1 MFSTQIS
8 SRTALT
14 FAAGLTLA
22 GCNLAPKYVRPELSV
37 PAATPS
43 GPAYA
48 ATDAAGAIMPAD
60 TSWEVFFT
68 DDRLRRV
75 IRTALE
81 NNRDLRVAVAN
92 VAQARAQYSVQ
103 RSNLFPT
110 IAASGSATYQKSPFG
125 AVGGGLAGGTGTGG
139 TGTGGTGTGGT
150 GTGGTGTGTGGT
162 GGTGGGTGGTGS
174 SVVSSGRADIYS
186 ANVGISAWQID
197 LFGRVRNL
205 TQAQQE
211 QYFATEENRNAA
223 QVSLIAE
230 IATQWLTMA
239 ADQDRLKI
247 ARDTERAFGQT
258 VKLTQDRFR
267 IGIASE
273 LEVRQASTS
282 YDQARSDIAD
292 ATTLI
297 AQDQNA
303 LNLLAG
309 TTLTADMLPARLD
322 TTSPTLENL
331 PANLPSQVLL
341 RRPDI
346 ASAEHQLIAANANI
360 GAARAAFF
368 PNISLTA
375 AFGTISLGLSNLFG
389 NGSQNW
395 SVAPS
400 VSQTLF
406 DFGRNKG
413 NLRYAQA
420 TRDAA
425 VATYEKSIQ
434 TGFREV
440 ADALARRGT
449 IGAQLQAQ
457 TSLRDNAAGAFKLSE
472 LRFRAGID
480 TFLNTLDSQRSLY
493 TAQQSLL
500 AARLTR
506 DSNSVELYRALGGGV
521 TTTQSPDPRPQ
532 N

>member
-1 MFSTQIS
+1 MLTPML
-8 SRTALT
+8 SRKTALV

-22 GCNLAPKYVRPELSV
+22 GCNLAPKYVRPESV
-37 PAATPS
+37 VPVATPV

-81 NNRDLRVAVAN
+81 NNRDLRVSVAN
-92 VAQARAQYSVQ
+92 VAQARAQYRVQ
-103 RSNLFPT
+103 RADLFPT
-110 IAASGSATYQKSPFG
+110 LAANGGATYQKSPFG
-125 AVGGGLAGGTGTGG
+125 VVGGGAGG
-139 TGTGGTGTGGT
+139 
-150 GTGGTGTGTGGT
+150 GTGGT
-162 GGTGGGTGGTGS
+162 GGTGGGTGGGA
-174 SVVSSGRADIYS
+174 VSSGRADIYS
-186 ANVGISAWQID
+186 ANVGVSAWEID

-211 QYFATEENRNAA
+211 QYFAAEENRNAA
-223 QVSLIAE
+223 QVSLIAQ

-247 ARDTERAFGQT
+247 AQDTAKAYGQT

-309 TTLTADMLPARLD
+309 TTLTADMLPARLEE
-322 TTSPTLENL
+322 TSPTLENL

-375 AFGTISLGLSNLFG
+375 AFGTLSLGLSNLFG
-389 NGSQNW
+389 SGSQNW

-400 VSQTLF
+400 VTQPIF

-413 NLRYAQA
+413 NLQYAKA
-420 TRDAA
+420 TRDAML
-425 VATYEKSIQ
+425 ATYEKSVQ

-449 IGAQLQAQ
+449 INGQLEAQ
-457 TSLRDNAAGAFKLSE
+457 TSLRDNAAGAFKLSD

-480 TFLNTLDSQRSLY
+480 PFLNTLDSQRSLY

-500 AARLTR
+500 ATRLVR
-506 DSNSVELYRALGGGV
+506 DTNAVELYRALGGGL
-521 TTTQSPDPRPQ
+521 R
-532 N
+532 

>member
-1 MFSTQIS
+1 M
-8 SRTALT
+8 
-14 FAAGLTLA
+14 AA
-22 GCNLAPKYVRPELSV
+22 N
-37 PAATPS
+37 
-43 GPAYA
+43 
-48 ATDAAGAIMPAD
+48 
-60 TSWEVFFT
+60 
-68 DDRLRRV
+68 
-75 IRTALE
+75 
-81 NNRDLRVAVAN
+81 
-92 VAQARAQYSVQ
+92 
-103 RSNLFPT
+103 
-110 IAASGSATYQKSPFG
+110 GSATYQKSPLS
-125 AVGGGLAGGTGTGG
+125 AVSGTTGG
-139 TGTGGTGTGGT
+139 TTGGSTGGAVT
-150 GTGGTGTGTGGT
+150 T
-162 GGTGGGTGGTGS
+162 
-174 SVVSSGRADIYS
+174 SSGRTDIYT
-186 ANVGISAWQID
+186 ANVGVSAWEID

-205 TQAQQE
+205 TRSQQE
-211 QYFATEENRNAA
+211 QYFAAEENRNAA
-223 QVSLIAE
+223 QVSLVAE

-258 VKLTQDRFR
+258 LKLTQDRFR

-282 YDQARSDIAD
+282 YDQARSDIAE

-309 TTLTADMLPARLD
+309 TALTADMLPAQLE
-322 TTSPTLENL
+322 TTSSTLENL
-331 PANLPSQVLL
+331 PANLPSEVLL

-389 NGSQNW
+389 SGSQNW

-400 VSQTLF
+400 ISQTIF

-425 VATYEKSIQ
+425 VATYERSIQ

-457 TSLRDNAAGAFKLSE
+457 TSLRDNAAGAYRLSE

-480 TFLNTLDSQRSLY
+480 TFLNTLDSQRALY
-493 TAQQSLL
+493 SAQQSLL
-500 AARLTR
+500 ATRLTR
-506 DSNSVELYRALGGGV
+506 DANSVELYRSLGGGV
-521 TTTQSPDPRPQ
+521 R
-532 N
+532 

>member
-1 MFSTQIS
+1 MFSSKTY
-8 SRTALT
+8 SRLALT

-22 GCNLAPKYVRPELSV
+22 GCNLAPKYLRPELSV
-37 PAATPS
+37 PAATPV

-60 TSWEVFFT
+60 TAWEAFFT

-81 NNRDLRVAVAN
+81 NNRDLRVSVAN
-92 VAQARAQYSVQ
+92 VAQARALYRVQ
-103 RSNLFPT
+103 RADLFPT
-110 IAASGSATYQKSPFG
+110 LGVSGSATYQKSPFG
-125 AVGGGLAGGTGTGG
+125 AIGGGAAGGTGTGG

-150 GTGGTGTGTGGT
+150 G
-162 GGTGGGTGGTGS
+162 GGGTGVGAG
-174 SVVSSGRADIYS
+174 VASSGRTDIYS
-186 ANVGISAWQID
+186 ANVGVSAWEID

-205 TQAQQE
+205 TQSQQE
-211 QYFATEENRNAA
+211 QFFAAEENRNAA
-223 QVSLIAE
+223 QVSLVAE

-282 YDQARSDIAD
+282 YDQARSDISE

-309 TTLTADMLPARLD
+309 TALTADMLPARLE
-322 TTSPTLENL
+322 TTSSTLENL
-331 PANLPSQVLL
+331 PSNLPSEVLL

-389 NGSQNW
+389 SGSQNW

-400 VSQTLF
+400 ISQTIF

-425 VATYEKSIQ
+425 VATYERSIQ

-457 TSLRDNAAGAFKLSE
+457 TSLRDNAAGAYRLSE

-480 TFLNTLDSQRSLY
+480 TFLNTLDSQRALY
-493 TAQQSLL
+493 SAQQSLL
-500 AARLTR
+500 ATRLTR
-506 DSNSVELYRALGGGV
+506 DANSVELYRSLGGGV
-521 TTTQSPDPRPQ
+521 R
-532 N
+532 

>member
-1 MFSTQIS
+1 MLTPML
-8 SRTALT
+8 SRKTALV

-22 GCNLAPKYVRPELSV
+22 GCNLAPKYVRPESV
-37 PAATPS
+37 VPVATPV

-81 NNRDLRVAVAN
+81 NNRDLRVSVAN
-92 VAQARAQYSVQ
+92 VAQARAQYRVQ
-103 RSNLFPT
+103 RADLFPT
-110 IAASGSATYQKSPFG
+110 LAANGGATYQKSPFG
-125 AVGGGLAGGTGTGG
+125 VVGGGAGG
-139 TGTGGTGTGGT
+139 
-150 GTGGTGTGTGGT
+150 GTGGT
-162 GGTGGGTGGTGS
+162 GGTGGGTGGGA
-174 SVVSSGRADIYS
+174 VSSGRADIYS
-186 ANVGISAWQID
+186 ANVGVSAWEID

-211 QYFATEENRNAA
+211 QYFAAEENRNAA
-223 QVSLIAE
+223 QVSLIAQ

-247 ARDTERAFGQT
+247 AQDTAKAYGQT

-309 TTLTADMLPARLD
+309 TTLTADMLPARLEE
-322 TTSPTLENL
+322 TSPTLENL

-406 DFGRNKG
+406 DFGKNKG

-480 TFLNTLDSQRSLY
+480 TFLTTLDSQRALY
-493 TAQQSLL
+493 TAQQTLL

-521 TTTQSPDPRPQ
+521 TTAQATDTRRP